1 MAYFQALGTG
11 PISFVD
17 ANQSQQ
23 ELPLSS
29 VFFSANG
36 VDASAAPL
44 FGENASATPTNAS
57 ILTALLPQLVSQGF
71 LAAGTQTVTP
81 AAMTATAVQAGTM
94 GNSITVQFASPSASA
109 GTVAVTVTATE
120 VYTGLTMTAGALATA
135 LGNGPTTATGLV
147 YLLTEST
154 DGEIPEQVSTP
165 MGPDTSFQFS
175 VPEAADNTKTA
186 FTLAATNS
194 SDAADANLLGITI
207 APDTSNPLTAFA
219 LTVSW
224 TKTET
229 VSLAS
234 LLTTSTNPFSYLVTF
249 SGTSGPLPVA
259 GTVTLGGGNTTT
271 TASANIYAS
280 S

>member
-1 MAYFQALGTG
+1 
-11 PISFVD
+11 
-17 ANQSQQ
+17 
-23 ELPLSS
+23 
-29 VFFSANG
+29 
-36 VDASAAPL
+36 
-44 FGENASATPTNAS
+44 
-57 ILTALLPQLVSQGF
+57 
-71 LAAGTQTVTP
+71 
-81 AAMTATAVQAGTM
+81 
-94 GNSITVQFASPSASA
+94 
-109 GTVAVTVTATE
+109 
-120 VYTGLTMTAGALATA
+120 
-135 LGNGPTTATGLV
+135 
-147 YLLTEST
+147 
-154 DGEIPEQVSTP
+154 

-271 TASANIYAS
+271 PASANIYAS

>member
-23 ELPLSS
+23 ELPLTS
-29 VFFSANG
+29 VFFSPNG

-44 FGENASATPTNAS
+44 FGDNAAATPTNAA
-57 ILTALLPQLVSQGF
+57 ILTALLPRLVSQGF
-71 LAAGTQTVTP
+71 LAAGAQAVTP
-81 AAMTATAVQAGTM
+81 AAMTATAVQAGAM

-120 VYTGLTMTAGALATA
+120 VYEGLTMTAGALGTA
-135 LGNGPTTATGLV
+135 LGETQATATGLV

-154 DGEIPEQVSTP
+154 DGQIPEPGSV
-165 MGPDTSFQFS
+165 GLNTSSQFP
-175 VPEAADNTKTA
+175 VQEAADNTKTA
-186 FTLAATNS
+186 FTLVPTTV
-194 SDAADANLLGITI
+194 AADASLLGVTI
-207 APDTSNPLTAFA
+207 APDASNPLTAFT

-224 TKTET
+224 TKTAT

-234 LLTTSTNPFSYLVTF
+234 LLTNSTNPFAYLVAF

-259 GTVTLGGGNTTT
+259 GKVTLGGGNPTTQ
-271 TASANIYAS
+271 ASANIYAS

>member
-23 ELPLSS
+23 ELPLTS
-29 VFFSANG
+29 VFFSPNG

-44 FGENASATPTNAS
+44 FGDNAAATPTNAA
-57 ILTALLPQLVSQGF
+57 ILTALLPRLVSQGF
-71 LAAGTQTVTP
+71 LAAGTQAVTP
-81 AAMTATAVQAGTM
+81 AAMTATAVQAGAM

-120 VYTGLTMTAGALATA
+120 VYEGLTMTAGALGTA
-135 LGNGPTTATGLV
+135 LGETQATATGLV

-154 DGEIPEQVSTP
+154 DGQIPEPGSV
-165 MGPDTSFQFS
+165 GLNTSSQFP
-175 VPEAADNTKTA
+175 VQEAADNTKTA
-186 FTLAATNS
+186 FTLVPTTV
-194 SDAADANLLGITI
+194 AADASLLGVTI
-207 APDTSNPLTAFA
+207 APDASNPLTAFT

-224 TKTET
+224 TKTAT

-234 LLTTSTNPFSYLVTF
+234 LLTNSTNPFAYLVAF

-259 GTVTLGGGNTTT
+259 GKVTLGGGNPTTQ
-271 TASANIYAS
+271 ASANIYAS

>member
-23 ELPLSS
+23 ELPLTS
-29 VFFSANG
+29 VFFSPNG

-44 FGENASATPTNAS
+44 FGDNAAATPTNAA
-57 ILTALLPQLVSQGF
+57 ILTALLPRLVSQGF
-71 LAAGTQTVTP
+71 LAAGAQAVTP
-81 AAMTATAVQAGTM
+81 AAMTATAVQAGAM

-120 VYTGLTMTAGALATA
+120 VYEGLTMTAGALGTA
-135 LGNGPTTATGLV
+135 LGETQATATGLV

-154 DGEIPEQVSTP
+154 DGQIPEPGSV
-165 MGPDTSFQFS
+165 GLNTSSQFP
-175 VPEAADNTKTA
+175 VQEAADNTKTA
-186 FTLAATNS
+186 FTLVPTTV
-194 SDAADANLLGITI
+194 AADASLLGVTI
-207 APDTSNPLTAFA
+207 APDASNPLTAFT

-224 TKTET
+224 TKTAI

-234 LLTTSTNPFSYLVTF
+234 LLTNSTNPFAYLVAF

-259 GTVTLGGGNTTT
+259 GKVTLGGGNPTTQ
-271 TASANIYAS
+271 ASANIYAS

>member
-23 ELPLSS
+23 ELPLTS
-29 VFFSANG
+29 VFFSPNG

-44 FGENASATPTNAS
+44 FGDNAAATPTNAA
-57 ILTALLPQLVSQGF
+57 ILTALLPRLVSQGF
-71 LAAGTQTVTP
+71 LAAGAQAVTP
-81 AAMTATAVQAGTM
+81 AAMTATAVQAGAM

-120 VYTGLTMTAGALATA
+120 VYEGLTMTAGALATA
-135 LGNGPTTATGLV
+135 LGETQATATGLV

-154 DGEIPEQVSTP
+154 DGQIPEQVSTP
-165 MGPDTSFQFS
+165 MGPDMSFHFA
-175 VPEAADNTKTA
+175 VLEAADNTKTA
-186 FTLAATNS
+186 FTLVPTTV
-194 SDAADANLLGITI
+194 AADASLIGVTI
-207 APDTSNPLTAFA
+207 APDASNPLTAFT

-224 TKTET
+224 TKTAT

-234 LLTTSTNPFSYLVTF
+234 LLSNSTNPFAYLVAF

-259 GTVTLGGGNTTT
+259 GKVTLGGGNATTQ
-271 TASANIYAS
+271 ASANIYAS

>member
-23 ELPLSS
+23 ELPLTS
-29 VFFSANG
+29 VFFSPNG

-44 FGENASATPTNAS
+44 FGDNAAATPTNAA
-57 ILTALLPQLVSQGF
+57 ILTALLPRLVSQGF
-71 LAAGTQTVTP
+71 LAAGTQAVTP
-81 AAMTATAVQAGTM
+81 AAMTATAVQAGAM

-120 VYTGLTMTAGALATA
+120 VYEGLTMTAGALGTA
-135 LGNGPTTATGLV
+135 LGETQATATGLV

-154 DGEIPEQVSTP
+154 DGQIPEPGSV
-165 MGPDTSFQFS
+165 GLNTSSQFP
-175 VPEAADNTKTA
+175 VQEAADNTRTA
-186 FTLAATNS
+186 FTLVPTTV
-194 SDAADANLLGITI
+194 AADASLLGVTI
-207 APDTSNPLTAFA
+207 APDASNPLTAFT

-224 TKTET
+224 TKTAT

-234 LLTTSTNPFSYLVTF
+234 LLTNSTNPFAYLVAF

-259 GTVTLGGGNTTT
+259 GKVTLQGGAGVKQ
-271 TASANIYAS
+271 ASANIYAS

>member
-23 ELPLSS
+23 ELPLTS

-44 FGENASATPTNAS
+44 FGDNASATPTNAA
-57 ILTALLPQLVSQGF
+57 ILTALLPRLVSQGF
-71 LAAGTQTVTP
+71 LAAGAEAVTP
-81 AAMTATAVQAGTM
+81 PAMTATAVQAGAM

-120 VYTGLTMTAGALATA
+120 VYTGLTMTAGALGTA

-154 DGEIPEQVSTP
+154 DGQIPEPGSV
-165 MGPDTSFQFS
+165 GLNTSSQFP
-175 VPEAADNTKTA
+175 VQEAADNTRTA
-186 FTLAATNS
+186 FTLVPTTV
-194 SDAADANLLGITI
+194 AADASLLGVTI
-207 APDTSNPLTAFA
+207 APDASNPLTAFT

-224 TKTET
+224 TKTAT

-234 LLTTSTNPFSYLVTF
+234 LLTNSTNPFSYLVAF

-259 GTVTLGGGNTTT
+259 GKVTLQNGAGVKQ
-271 TASANIYAS
+271 ASANIYAS

>member
-23 ELPLSS
+23 ELPLTS
-29 VFFSANG
+29 VFFSPNG

-44 FGENASATPTNAS
+44 FGDNAAATPTNAA
-57 ILTALLPQLVSQGF
+57 ILTALLPRLVSQGF
-71 LAAGTQTVTP
+71 LAAGTQAVTP
-81 AAMTATAVQAGTM
+81 AAMTATAVQAGAM

-120 VYTGLTMTAGALATA
+120 VYEGLTMTAGALGTA
-135 LGNGPTTATGLV
+135 LGETQATATGLV

-154 DGEIPEQVSTP
+154 DGQIPEPGSV
-165 MGPDTSFQFS
+165 GLNTSSQFP
-175 VPEAADNTKTA
+175 VQEAADNTRTA
-186 FTLAATNS
+186 FTLVPTTV
-194 SDAADANLLGITI
+194 AADASLLGVTI
-207 APDTSNPLTAFA
+207 APDASNPLTAFT

-224 TKTET
+224 TKTAT

-234 LLTTSTNPFSYLVTF
+234 LLTNSTNPFAYLVAF

-259 GTVTLGGGNTTT
+259 GKVTLGGGNATTQ
-271 TASANIYAS
+271 ASANIYAS